1 MAPDWFSGMPIEL
14 RPKLFWLGSKKW
26 VQVTKLR
33 SLFYYLYCL
42 EIRIVYCVCLQWLT
56 GFAGN
61 KRILLQHIGV
71 GSSLLTAIF
80 VQQAKLDFYRVSRG

>member
-1 MAPDWFSGMPIEL
+1 MAPDWFSGTPSEL
-14 RPKLFWLGSKKW
+14 RPKLFWLDW
-26 VQVTKLR
+26 VRKLR
-33 SLFYYLYCL
+33 NSRFIIYTVWKYEPC
-42 EIRIVYCVCLQWLT
+42 ICLQWLT

-80 VQQAKLDFYRVSRG
+80 VQQARLDFYRVFRG